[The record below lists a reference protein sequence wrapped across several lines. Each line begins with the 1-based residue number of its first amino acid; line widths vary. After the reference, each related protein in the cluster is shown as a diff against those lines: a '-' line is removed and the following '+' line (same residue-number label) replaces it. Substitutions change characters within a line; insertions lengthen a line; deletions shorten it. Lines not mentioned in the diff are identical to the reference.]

1 MRCVNHPDVEVKSF
15 CQSCGKALCVDC
27 VKTTPGGQILCE
39 SCATGWQAFQQP
51 FVAPPAGIPNPT
63 TAAFLGLIPGVG
75 AMYNG
80 QLFKGLI
87 HVVVFAVLVSI
98 ADNYKIFIMFV
109 FAWVLYQSFEA
120 FHTAKARRDGL
131 PIPDP
136 FGLNELGSWL
146 NLGSFGNR
154 SGVPPTGNAP
164 GATPPPPPP
173 PASGWTGQ
181 AQGSS
186 WAGTS
191 WPGPGSGSGG
201 PVSGGSYG
209 ASSTGYTQSAAPE
222 PPPYSAPYTSTWSGT
237 EYQPPQP
244 PYSEPFPGSYGPGS
258 IPPIPP
264 VPPVPPNNWQRREPI
279 GAFIL
284 IGLGVIFLLQTMG
297 VVQHLFR
304 FTWPLMLIG
313 FGAWLI
319 VRRVGYFKGGS
330 K

>member
-131 PIPDP
+131 PI
-136 FGLNELGSWL
+136 GCAS
-146 NLGSFGNR
+146 NR
-154 SGVPPTGNAP
+154 QCTRSNAS
-164 GATPPPPPP
+164 A
-173 PASGWTGQ
+173 
-181 AQGSS
+181 
-186 WAGTS
+186 
-191 WPGPGSGSGG
+191 
-201 PVSGGSYG
+201 
-209 ASSTGYTQSAAPE
+209 ASSTCIRLDRT
-222 PPPYSAPYTSTWSGT
+222 
-237 EYQPPQP
+237 
-244 PYSEPFPGSYGPGS
+244 
-258 IPPIPP
+258 
-264 VPPVPPNNWQRREPI
+264 
-279 GAFIL
+279 GA
-284 IGLGVIFLLQTMG
+284 GVELGRNELARARVRLGRASL
-297 VVQHLFR
+297 
-304 FTWPLMLIG
+304 
-313 FGAWLI
+313 
-319 VRRVGYFKGGS
+319 RRVVWCLKHWLHPKCRAGAAAI
-330 K
+330 